1 MCQLKGF
8 TIAPKARFTPLASL
22 GKRGPTFSPVLNSQ
36 LAKKPKLPITPVV
49 GQTATPAP
57 CPNNETPIE
66 IPFSSSPAS
75 SVLPVVQP
83 QHQQQA
89 PATQAAPQKPTLSLI
104 QAARTGA
111 IGVVKQL
118 VEEGDNIN
126 QEVMGCTALHYAAF
140 YNRKDI
146 VEFLISMGA
155 ELNAKNSSGL
165 TPLAWAVDRGL
176 VDIAWMLLEAEADP
190 AIADSKGNTPLHKAT
205 TLKNSQMVET
215 LLSINTDEDEWCKVN
230 ARNAEGCTSAY
241 FAAFQGSNDI
251 LQILIDFQANI
262 NLPSFKN
269 ITPLHRAVSA
279 NRLDTVKML
288 LENGARVNDAD
299 DNGRTALHLAASSNN
314 IELVKLLL
322 EHGPT
327 LSLDARSMTA
337 LQIADSKKYT
347 ELVEI
352 LQEYSASL

>member
-8 TIAPKARFTPLASL
+8 NLVPTKGRFAPLASL
-22 GKRGPTFSPVLNSQ
+22 GKRGPTFSPVLN
-36 LAKKPKLPITPVV
+36 AKKPKLPLTPVV
-49 GQTATPAP
+49 AEQNSPSLAPATTAPSI
-57 CPNNETPIE
+57 NETPIE
-66 IPFSSSPAS
+66 IP
-75 SVLPVVQP
+75 SVQPTTPVV
-83 QHQQQA
+83 
-89 PATQAAPQKPTLSLI
+89 QKPTLSLI

-118 VEEGDNIN
+118 IEQGENIN

-146 VEFLISMGA
+146 VEYLISMGA
-155 ELNAKNSSGL
+155 ELNAKNSSGF

-176 VDIAWMLLEAEADP
+176 VDITWMLLEAEADP

-205 TLKNSQMVET
+205 TLKNAQMVET
-215 LLSINTDEDEWCKVN
+215 LLSINTDEEEWCKVN
-230 ARNAEGCTSAY
+230 ARNTEGCTSAY
-241 FAAFQGSNDI
+241 FAAFQGSNDV

-288 LENGARVNDAD
+288 LENGARINDSD
-299 DNGRTALHLAASSNN
+299 DNGRTALHLSVSLNN
-314 IELVKLLL
+314 VELVKLLL
-322 EHGPT
+322 EHRPA
-327 LSLDARSMTA
+327 LSLDANSNNA
-337 LQIADSKKYT
+337 LQIAQAKKLT

-352 LQEYSASL
+352 LTEYSASL